1 MAARAWRNSQ
11 YTKLAAL
18 VLTCSLY
25 GASEDMAVVPGLTGR
40 PGGRLVFAQ
49 RTEPKTLNP
58 VIAGD
63 NASREVL
70 HRTMADLIHINR
82 ESQQTEPA
90 LAKSWTVSADGLRYV
105 LELRQGLRFSDGH
118 AFDAD
123 DVLFTFRVMMDEKVH
138 SPQRDLLILEG
149 KPILVRKID
158 AYHVA
163 FDLPQPYAVAERLFD
178 GFSILPRHR
187 LEQAYQAGKLAEAWG
202 LRTPPAEIVG
212 LGPFRF
218 KEYVAGQ
225 RIALERNPYYWK
237 ADKAGNRLPYLAAV
251 DFLFAGT
258 EDMQVMRFQSG
269 DSDVI
274 SRVSAKNYSVLEK
287 DQERRGYSLQNLGPG
302 LEYNFLFFN
311 LNDLSRSSLSQVV
324 AHQSFLGRRSFR
336 QAVSLAIDREA
347 IVRLVYLGFA
357 APLSG
362 PVPPGDK
369 AWIDAQ
375 LPRPVRSLTRAHK
388 RLAAD
393 GFSWS
398 PDGALMGPQGKRVEF
413 TIVTSS
419 GNPERVQMATLIQDD
434 LRQLGMDVHVV
445 PLELRSLLD
454 RVLRAHDYEA
464 CLLSLVSGDADPNAD
479 MNVWLSSGGTHLWN
493 PEQKSPATAWET
505 EIDGLMRRQMVTR
518 NYAERKRLFD
528 RVQELLMENLPLI
541 PLVSPHILVGARK
554 GLENFRPALLDHYT
568 LWNIEEL
575 CWRRSGPGARK

>member
-1 MAARAWRNSQ
+1 M
-11 YTKLAAL
+11 
-18 VLTCSLY
+18 
-25 GASEDMAVVPGLTGR
+25 VVRGLTGH

-70 HRTMADLIHINR
+70 HRMMADLIHINR

-90 LAKSWTVSADGLRYV
+90 LAKSWTVSADGLRYI

-118 AFDAD
+118 AFDAS
-123 DVLFTFRVMMDEKVH
+123 DVVFTFQVMMDEKVD

-149 KPILVRKID
+149 KPIVVRQID

-163 FDLPQPYAVAERLFD
+163 FELPQPYAAAERLFD

-187 LEQAYQAGKLAEAWG
+187 LEQAYRAGKLAEAWS
-202 LRTPPAEIVG
+202 LRTPPAEIAG

-225 RIALERNPYYWK
+225 RIVLERNPYYWK
-237 ADKAGNRLPYLAAV
+237 ADRAGNRLPYLAEV
-251 DFLFAGT
+251 EFVFAGT

-269 DSDVI
+269 ESDVI
-274 SRVSAKNYSVLEK
+274 SRVSARNYSVLEK
-287 DQERRGYSLQNLGPG
+287 DQQRRGYSLQNLGPG

-311 LNDLSRSSLSQVV
+311 LNGLS
-324 AHQSFLGRRSFR
+324 QSFLHRRNFR

-362 PVPPGDK
+362 PVPAGNK
-369 AWIDAQ
+369 TWIDAK
-375 LPRPVRSLTRAHK
+375 LPRPVRSLSRA
-388 RLAAD
+388 RDLLAAD
-393 GFSWS
+393 GFSWF
-398 PDGALMGPQGKRVEF
+398 PDGALKDPQGRRVEF
-413 TIVTSS
+413 SIVTSS

-434 LRQLGMDVHVV
+434 LKPLGMDVHMV
-445 PLELRSLLD
+445 PLEFRSLLD
-454 RVLRAHDYEA
+454 RVLRTHDYDA
-464 CLLSLVSGDADPNAD
+464 CLLSLAEADADPNVD

-493 PEQKSPATAWET
+493 PQQKSPATAWEA
-505 EIDGLMRRQMVTR
+505 EIDGLMRRQIVTR
-518 NYAERKRLFD
+518 TYAERKPLFD

-541 PLVSPHILVGARK
+541 PLVSPNILVGAKK
-554 GLENFRPALLDHYT
+554 GLENFRPAVLEHYA

-575 CWRRSGPGARK
+575 CWRGTGAGARK

>member
-1 MAARAWRNSQ
+1 M
-11 YTKLAAL
+11 
-18 VLTCSLY
+18 
-25 GASEDMAVVPGLTGR
+25 
-40 PGGRLVFAQ
+40 

-58 VIAGD
+58 AIAGD

-70 HRTMADLIHINR
+70 HRMMADLIHINR

-118 AFDAD
+118 AFDAG
-123 DVLFTFRVMMDEKVH
+123 DVVFTFQVMMDAKVN

-149 KPILVRKID
+149 KPIVVRQLD

-163 FDLPQPYAVAERLFD
+163 FDLPQPYAAAERLFD

-187 LEQAYQAGKLAEAWG
+187 LEQAWRAGKLAEAWS
-202 LRTPPAEIVG
+202 LRTPPAEIAS

-225 RIALERNPYYWK
+225 RIVLERNPYYWK
-237 ADKAGNRLPYLAAV
+237 ADRAGNRLPYLAEV
-251 DFLFAGT
+251 DFPFAGT

-269 DSDVI
+269 ESDVI
-274 SRVSAKNYSVLEK
+274 NRVSARNYSVLQK
-287 DQERRGYSLQNLGPG
+287 DQGRRGYSLQNLGPG

-311 LNDLSRSSLSQVV
+311 LDSRSQPFL
-324 AHQSFLGRRSFR
+324 HQRGLR

-357 APLSG
+357 TPLSG
-362 PVPPGDK
+362 PVPAGNK
-369 AWIDAQ
+369 AWIDAK
-375 LPRPVRSLTRAHK
+375 LPRPVRSVTRA
-388 RLAAD
+388 REVLAAD
-393 GFSWS
+393 GFRWS
-398 PDGALMGPQGKRVEF
+398 PDGALTDSQGTRVEF

-434 LRQLGMDVHVV
+434 LKQLGMDVHVV
-445 PLELRSLLD
+445 PLEMRSLLD
-454 RVLRAHDYEA
+454 RVQRTHDYEA
-464 CLLSLVSGDADPNAD
+464 CLLSLAEADADPNPD
-479 MNVWLSSGGTHLWN
+479 MNVWLSSGPTHLWN
-493 PEQKSPATAWET
+493 PQQKSPATAWEA

-518 NYAERKRLFD
+518 KYAQRKPLFD
-528 RVQELLMENLPLI
+528 RVQELVMEHLPI
-541 PLVSPHILVGARK
+541 VPLVSPHILTGAK
-554 GLENFRPALLDHYT
+554 QGLENFRPAVLEHYT

-575 CWRRSGPGARK
+575 CWRGPAAGGRK

>member
-1 MAARAWRNSQ
+1 VAVTARRNSRC
-11 YTKLAAL
+11 TKLAAL
-18 VLTCSLY
+18 VLTCSLH
-25 GASEDMAVVPGLTGR
+25 GASEDLMVVRGLTGR

-70 HRTMADLIHINR
+70 HRMMADLIHINR

-90 LAKSWTVSADGLRYV
+90 LAKSWTVSADGLRYI

-118 AFDAD
+118 AFDAS
-123 DVLFTFRVMMDEKVH
+123 DVVFTFQVMMDEKVD

-149 KPILVRKID
+149 KPIVVRQID

-163 FDLPQPYAVAERLFD
+163 FELPQPYAAAERLFD

-187 LEQAYQAGKLAEAWG
+187 LEQAYRAGKLAEAWS
-202 LRTPPAEIVG
+202 LRTPPAEIAG

-225 RIALERNPYYWK
+225 RIVLERNPYYWK
-237 ADKAGNRLPYLAAV
+237 ADRAGNRLPYLAEV
-251 DFLFAGT
+251 EFVFAGT

-269 DSDVI
+269 ESDVI
-274 SRVSAKNYSVLEK
+274 SRVSARNYSVLEK
-287 DQERRGYSLQNLGPG
+287 DQQRRGYSLQNLGPG

-311 LNDLSRSSLSQVV
+311 LNGLS
-324 AHQSFLGRRSFR
+324 QSFLHRRNFR

-362 PVPPGDK
+362 PVPAGNK
-369 AWIDAQ
+369 TWIDAK
-375 LPRPVRSLTRAHK
+375 LPRPVRSLSRA
-388 RLAAD
+388 RDLLAAD
-393 GFSWS
+393 GFSWF
-398 PDGALMGPQGKRVEF
+398 PDGALKDPQGRRVEF
-413 TIVTSS
+413 SIVTSS

-434 LRQLGMDVHVV
+434 LKPLGMDVHMV
-445 PLELRSLLD
+445 PLEFRSLLD
-454 RVLRAHDYEA
+454 RVLRTHDYDA
-464 CLLSLVSGDADPNAD
+464 CLLSLAEADADPNVD

-493 PEQKSPATAWET
+493 PQQKSPATAWEA
-505 EIDGLMRRQMVTR
+505 EIDGLMRRQIVTR
-518 NYAERKRLFD
+518 TYAERKPLFD

-541 PLVSPHILVGARK
+541 PLVSPNILVGAKK
-554 GLENFRPALLDHYT
+554 GLENFRPAVLEHYA

-575 CWRRSGPGARK
+575 CWRGTGAGARK

>member
-1 MAARAWRNSQ
+1 VAVTAWRNGQ

-18 VLTCSLY
+18 VLTCSLH
-25 GASEDMAVVPGLTGR
+25 GASEDLLVVQGLTGR

-70 HRTMADLIHINR
+70 HRMMADLIHINR

-118 AFDAD
+118 AFDAG
-123 DVLFTFRVMMDEKVH
+123 DVVFTFQVMMDDKVN

-149 KPILVRKID
+149 KPIVVRQID

-163 FDLPQPYAVAERLFD
+163 FELPQPYAAAERLFD

-187 LEQAYQAGKLAEAWG
+187 LEQAWRAGKLAEAWN
-202 LRTPPAEIVG
+202 LRTPPAEIAG

-225 RIALERNPYYWK
+225 RIVLERNPYYWK
-237 ADKAGNRLPYLAAV
+237 ADQAGNRLPYLAEV
-251 DFLFAGT
+251 DFVLAGT

-269 DSDVI
+269 ESDAI
-274 SRVSAKNYSVLEK
+274 SRVSARNYAVLEK
-287 DQERRGYSLQNLGPG
+287 DRQRRGYSLQDLGPG

-311 LNDLSRSSLSQVV
+311 LNGQSQP
-324 AHQSFLGRRSFR
+324 FLHRRGFR

-357 APLSG
+357 APLAG
-362 PVPPGDK
+362 PVPPGNK
-369 AWIDAQ
+369 AWIDAK
-375 LPRPVRSLTRAHK
+375 LPRPVRSVSRA
-388 RLAAD
+388 RDLLAAN
-393 GFSWS
+393 GFTRQ
-398 PDGALMGPQGKRVEF
+398 PDGALTDPQGGRVEF

-419 GNPERVQMATLIQDD
+419 GNPERVAMGTLIQDD
-434 LRQLGMDVHVV
+434 LKQLGMDVHVV
-445 PLELRSLLD
+445 PLEFRSLLD
-454 RVLRAHDYEA
+454 RVLRTHDYDA
-464 CLLSLVSGDADPNAD
+464 CLLSLAESDADPNGD
-479 MNVWLSSGGTHLWN
+479 MNVWLSSGGSHLWN
-493 PEQKSPATAWET
+493 PQQKSPATAWEA

-518 NYAERKRLFD
+518 KYAERKLLFD

-541 PLVSPHILVGARK
+541 PLVSPNILVGAKK
-554 GLENFRPALLDHYT
+554 GLENFRPAVLEHYT

-575 CWRRSGPGARK
+575 CWRGSAAGVRQ

>member
-1 MAARAWRNSQ
+1 M
-11 YTKLAAL
+11 LAAL
-18 VLTCSLY
+18 VLTCSLH
-25 GASEDMAVVPGLTGR
+25 GASEDLLVVQGLTGH

-58 VIAGD
+58 AIGGD

-70 HRTMADLIHINR
+70 HRMMADLIHINR

-90 LAKSWTVSADGLRYV
+90 LAKSWTVSSDGLRYV

-118 AFDAD
+118 AFDAG
-123 DVLFTFRVMMDEKVH
+123 DVVFTFQVMMDEKVN

-149 KPILVRKID
+149 KPIVVRQID

-163 FDLPQPYAVAERLFD
+163 FELPQPYAAAERLFD

-187 LEQAYQAGKLAEAWG
+187 LEQAWRAGKLAEAWN
-202 LRTPPAEIVG
+202 LQTPPAEIAG

-225 RIALERNPYYWK
+225 RIVLERNPYYWK
-237 ADKAGNRLPYLAAV
+237 ADQAGNRLPYLEEV

-269 DSDVI
+269 ESDVI
-274 SRVSAKNYSVLEK
+274 SRASARNYSVLEK
-287 DQERRGYSLQNLGPG
+287 DQERRGYSLHNLGPG

-311 LNDLSRSSLSQVV
+311 LSGPSQPFF
-324 AHQSFLGRRSFR
+324 HRRGFR

-362 PVPPGDK
+362 PVPLGNK
-369 AWIDAQ
+369 AWIDAR
-375 LPRPVRSLTRAHK
+375 LPRPVRSLSRA
-388 RLAAD
+388 RELLAAD

-398 PDGALMGPQGKRVEF
+398 PDGALTDPQGKRVEF
-413 TIVTSS
+413 SIVTS
-419 GNPERVQMATLIQDD
+419 NPERVQMATLIQDD
-434 LRQLGMDVHVV
+434 LKALGMDVHVV
-445 PLELRSLLD
+445 SLEFRSLLD
-454 RVLRAHDYEA
+454 RVLRTRDYEA
-464 CLLSLVSGDADPNAD
+464 CLLSLAEADADPNVD

-493 PEQKSPATAWET
+493 PQQKSPATAWEA
-505 EIDGLMRRQMVTR
+505 EIDGLMRRQIVTR
-518 NYAERKRLFD
+518 KYAERKLLFD

-541 PLVSPHILVGARK
+541 PLVSPNILVGAKK
-554 GLENFRPALLDHYT
+554 GLENFRPAVLEHYT

-575 CWRRSGPGARK
+575 CWRGTGAGARK